1 MLRWEIRNAFFFF
14 SKTDP
19 SSFTTEASRRGWK
32 RLILRV
38 KKGKPLRKRK
48 FGKHS
53 SCSTKTKRKLSCKR
67 KSALWWGTW
76 EHIPQRD
83 NWSWTFYQVPFSR
96 DRIII
101 YLFIL
106 SILYEPF
113 YDKSSA
119 MQNDE
124 PTGFVSYSRFE
135 LKMLEILRGK
145 TLEPDSSD
153 VMLQVS
159 VAIVIDYFSITSVH
173 ISTIFGHH
181 TAHSNSF
188 SISYSFLFLFLSL
201 HRWTCDSNFGRR
213 LRFWTQRAKD
223 I

>member
-1 MLRWEIRNAFFFF
+1 
-14 SKTDP
+14 
-19 SSFTTEASRRGWK
+19 
-32 RLILRV
+32 
-38 KKGKPLRKRK
+38 
-48 FGKHS
+48 
-53 SCSTKTKRKLSCKR
+53 
-67 KSALWWGTW
+67 
-76 EHIPQRD
+76 
-83 NWSWTFYQVPFSR
+83 
-96 DRIII
+96 
-101 YLFIL
+101 
-106 SILYEPF
+106 
-113 YDKSSA
+113 

-201 HRWTCDSNFGRR
+201 HR
-213 LRFWTQRAKD
+213 
-223 I
+223 